1 MSPKTRPDISSADFA
16 FGGLQRLSLAISR
29 RNRSLLCAALLS
41 LTTAVLI
48 SATSLAVAQDQ
59 ATTRHVPV
67 VAAAGEE
74 QRFIIDSD
82 LAISK
87 MSLAMTADRAGDVDR
102 DFVAMMTP
110 HHQGAIDIARAELKY
125 GHNEAL
131 RQLAR
136 DIIVEREREMSV
148 MRGAVGETPPAQS
161 SDTPSMKSMSE
172 HATSGRNG
180 KE

>member
-1 MSPKTRPDISSADFA
+1 MSPKTKLDISKTDFA
-16 FGGLQRLSLAISR
+16 FGRLQRLSLAISR
-29 RNRSLLCAALLS
+29 RNRSLLCAALIS
-41 LTTAVLI
+41 LATAGLI
-48 SATSLAVAQDQ
+48 SETPLALAQDQ
-59 ATTRHVPV
+59 ATTRHVP
-67 VAAAGEE
+67 AAAANSAEP
-74 QRFIIDSD
+74 RFIIESD

-110 HHQGAIDIARAELKY
+110 HRQGAIDIARAELKY

-136 DIIVEREREMSV
+136 DMIAEQEHEISV
-148 MRGAVGETPPAQS
+148 MRAAVGETPLAQS
-161 SDTPSMKSMSE
+161 SDTSSTEPMSG
-172 HATSGRNG
+172 HATRGRSG